1 MKYLL
6 TYLSS
11 NDECKADISKV
22 KSPIAGLRFH
32 DLRHHAITELAESTA
47 SDQTIKSI
55 AGHISQKMLE
65 HYSHIRLAVKR
76 TAVDALSSGESD
88 GSYGTK
94 DDTNEQVDE
103 RSQPQVAEKMV
114 DVAGIEPATPCLQS
128 KGRKTLSCFV
138 GVAYTGSQRNSRS
151 PNVPKL
157 YRVIANQKFLA
168 QP

>member
-47 SDQTIKSI
+47 SDQTIQSI
-55 AGHISQKMLE
+55 AGHISPKMLE
-65 HYSHIRLAVKR
+65 LYSHIRLAAKR

-94 DDTNEQVDE
+94 DDTNDEVNE

-114 DVAGIEPATPCLQS
+114 DVTGIEPATPCLQS
-128 KGRKTLSCFV
+128 RC
-138 GVAYTGSQRNSRS
+138 S
-151 PNVPKL
+151 PS
-157 YRVIANQKFLA
+157 
-168 QP
+168 